1 MSSALFAVAM
11 YALLRWKVVADAT
24 LGSGYT
30 NNLFMAL
37 GLLSLLIAAFSV
49 VLATDYK
56 RMFAYSSIEHTGL
69 MCLGFALGPLG
80 TFAALLHLV
89 NHTAAKS
96 LMFFLVDNI
105 EHKYRSPLI
114 EKTRG
119 LLKTMPWTGALFA
132 FGLMTL
138 IGLPPGGIFIA
149 EFALFRAGFALN
161 HPWLM
166 GAALVLLAVVFVS
179 FISHLNKML
188 YGTPSAEEINT
199 ERPTERFSWR
209 IALLLI
215 NVAMLITLGLS
226 LPAPL
231 ATLLNQSVGII
242 SK

>member
-1 MSSALFAVAM
+1 
-11 YALLRWKVVADAT
+11 
-24 LGSGYT
+24 
-30 NNLFMAL
+30 
-37 GLLSLLIAAFSV
+37 
-49 VLATDYK
+49 
-56 RMFAYSSIEHTGL
+56 
-69 MCLGFALGPLG
+69 
-80 TFAALLHLV
+80 
-89 NHTAAKS
+89 
-96 LMFFLVDNI
+96 
-105 EHKYRSPLI
+105 
-114 EKTRG
+114 
-119 LLKTMPWTGALFA
+119 MPWTGALFA

-179 FISHLNKML
+179 FIRHLNKML

-231 ATLLNQSVGII
+231 ETLLNQSVGII